1 MIMAAS
7 DLAGVKLTTS
17 EVKSITED
25 IKGISSDLDDIMG
38 NFKNIMSELTGQS
51 EGGLIEQ
58 TVVAAEQLYDGVIA
72 LAKCFLDLGLKIGE
86 YLNAMLTGDQELAM
100 QLREQIE
107 R

>member
-1 MIMAAS
+1 MGAS

-17 EVKSITED
+17 EVRAVTED
-25 IKGISSDLDDIMG
+25 IKVITSDINDIMG
-38 NFKNIMSELTGQS
+38 NFKNIMTELTGQS

-58 TVVAAEQLYDGVIA
+58 TVVAAEQLYDGVIR
-72 LAKCFLDLGLKIGE
+72 LAKCFLDLGMKIGD
-86 YLNAMLTGDQELAM
+86 YLTTMLSGDQELAM